1 MKLHHWLTGL
11 LTALSL
17 LAYEHAHAN
26 ARAEA
31 PKPDDLSR
39 YDTAVVIMPSGGD
52 ALQRLRLPLE
62 VLRRSKSDELR
73 DLRVVDATGVPLPTA
88 WIRHAESVAQ
98 KLEHQSLPFFAWPKD
113 QPLNAGAA
121 QATQIEW
128 HANGA
133 TLRIRQD
140 GSATTVADGTAV
152 DPSPTWFVD
161 TKPLGTRRP
170 RALRLDWRERPGQGL
185 VRTLRVAASADAQQW
200 RDVGRAALVEWR
212 SESAAGNERKV
223 LLRRVQLDAWPSDA
237 RYLRLQADGDFD
249 LSAVEAELEVG
260 PRAEELDRQLDE
272 ASFPIQAEGFDLGV
286 ALALQRL
293 DLMLPEV
300 STVVGWRLE
309 REVQGQWFS
318 AGQGTGFRLEQRGE
332 WLRSEPVQLS
342 AGAARRWRLVP
353 QQNTPMPSGELKV
366 HWLAPQLVFVASGRA
381 PYQLVLGHAGSRD
394 SSLPLATLIPN
405 YRASEEYKLPLASLG
420 SLKIKAVSSAWAWQ
434 DLPGKRIALWVSL
447 MVAVLVLGMMAWTL
461 GRDMKKL

>member
-1 MKLHHWLTGL
+1 MKLHHGFAGMLA
-11 LTALSL
+11 ALSL
-17 LAYEHAHAN
+17 LAHVCAH
-26 ARAEA
+26 AEA

-39 YDTAVVIMPSGGD
+39 YDTTVAVTPAGGD

-62 VLRRSKSDELR
+62 VLRRSKSDELS
-73 DLRVVDATGVPLPTA
+73 DLRVVDATGVPLPMA
-88 WIRHAESVAQ
+88 WIRHAEPVAQ
-98 KLEHQSLPFFAWPKD
+98 KLEQQGLPFFAWPKD

-140 GSATTVADGTAV
+140 GSASTVAGGSV
-152 DPSPTWFVD
+152 VSPSPTWFVD
-161 TKPLGTRRP
+161 IKALGTRRP
-170 RALRLDWRERPGQGL
+170 RALLLDWRESSGLGL
-185 VRTLRVAASADAQQW
+185 VRALRVAASSDAQQW
-200 RDVGRAALVEWR
+200 RDIGHATLVEWG
-212 SESAAGNERKV
+212 AAGTAGAAGKERQVLQRRV
-223 LLRRVQLDAWPSDA
+223 LLDVWPGDT

-272 ASFPIQAEGFDLGV
+272 ASFPIHAEGFDLGV
-286 ALALQRL
+286 PLALQRL
-293 DLMLPEV
+293 ELMLPQL
-300 STVVGWRLE
+300 STVVSWRLE

-318 AGQGTGFRLEQRGE
+318 AGQGTSFRLEQGGE
-332 WLRSEPVQLS
+332 WIRSEPVPLS

-353 QQNTPMPSGELKV
+353 LQNRPMPSGEIKV
-366 HWLAPQLVFVASGRA
+366 QWRAPQLVFVASGRA
-381 PYQLVLGHAGSRD
+381 PYHLVLGHAGSRD

-420 SLKIKAVSSAWAWQ
+420 PVELKPVSSASVWQ
-434 DLPGKRIALWVSL
+434 DLPGKRIALWVAL
-447 MVAVLVLGMMAWTL
+447 LVAVLMLGWMAWTL
-461 GRDMKKL
+461 GRDMKKV